1 MIFSVICT
9 SLLITELI
17 VKAQHVPIV
26 SHLSDQTIAV
36 SQINFPAFTV
46 CPRLKPV
53 IPYLGKRGVGMRYA
67 RFEKHTLR
75 TYYYEP
81 VESNDEIKDEI
92 NFGWFSYV
100 MALEEIENGTID
112 PHKLGM
118 KL

>member
-1 MIFSVICT
+1 
-9 SLLITELI
+9 
-17 VKAQHVPIV
+17 
-26 SHLSDQTIAV
+26 
-36 SQINFPAFTV
+36 
-46 CPRLKPV
+46 
-53 IPYLGKRGVGMRYA
+53 MRYA